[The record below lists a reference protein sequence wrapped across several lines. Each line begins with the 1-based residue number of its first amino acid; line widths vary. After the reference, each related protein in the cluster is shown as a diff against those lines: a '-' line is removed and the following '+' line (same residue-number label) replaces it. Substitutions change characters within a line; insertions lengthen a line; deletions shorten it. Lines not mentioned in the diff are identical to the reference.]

1 MKGRHA
7 FATSLGIAWLLL
19 THAAAAPAADFYE
32 GKTLRLIVGSAPG
45 GGYDTYTR
53 MISRHMNRYIPG
65 NPSITVENMPGAGG
79 LVAANFAYKRA
90 EPDGLTVAVFNNS
103 NIVQK
108 ALGDPRINIA
118 FDKLGWVGA
127 PSVGAPMCMIM
138 GFTGLKTLDDVL
150 SAKRPL
156 KMGANRAGTTGYDLP
171 LILNKTIG
179 THFEVISG
187 YSGTS
192 KIRVALQAREID
204 GFCSNWESMR
214 VTARS
219 MLDARGDQKLIPFV
233 MSQRW
238 EDPEVKDLPLLKNV
252 IKDPKKFAIYQAWAN
267 QMDFQRPL
275 SVPPKTPPDRL
286 VILRKAFAETLKDP
300 ELLAEAKKSKLVIT
314 YVSGER
320 TTELV
325 REILSMPQDVKD
337 SLSFLVR
344 KNPDR
349 QKTSSN

>member
-1 MKGRHA
+1 MDRRPTIVEVLGLA
-7 FATSLGIAWLLL
+7 VCIFAAQFG
-19 THAAAAPAADFYE
+19 AARGADFYK
-32 GKTLRLIVGSAPG
+32 GKTLRVIVGSAPG

-53 MISRHMNRYIPG
+53 MIARHIGRYIPG
-65 NPSITVENMPGAGG
+65 NPSVVVENMPGAGG
-79 LVAANFAYKRA
+79 LVAANFIYKRA
-90 EPDGLTVAVFNNS
+90 DPDGLTAAVFNNS

-108 ALGDPRINIA
+108 ALGDPRIPIA

-150 SAKRPL
+150 KSKKPL

-179 THFEVISG
+179 TNFDVVSG

-192 KIRVALQAREID
+192 KIRVALQSRELD

-219 MLDARGDQKLIPFV
+219 MLDAEGDKKLIPFV
-233 MSQRW
+233 INEKW
-238 EDPEVKDLPLLKNV
+238 EDPEVKNLPLFKDV
-252 IKDPKKFAIYQAWAN
+252 IKDPKKFAIYKAWAD

-275 SVPPKTPPDRL
+275 SVPPKTPDDRL
-286 VILRKAFAETLKDP
+286 AILRKALAETLKDP
-300 ELLAEAKKSKLVIT
+300 TLIAEAKKSKLVIT
-314 YVSGER
+314 YVSGDR

-325 REILSMPQDVKD
+325 HEILSMPEEAKE

-344 KNPDR
+344 AKG
-349 QKTSSN
+349 K